1 MTALQGGF
9 EAMLGLEKAVPP
21 TGFRLQTR
29 ERPSSG
35 RLQMAVRTV

>member
-21 TGFRLQTR
+21 TELEPGL
-29 ERPSSG
+29 
-35 RLQMAVRTV
+35 LKLVKVRASQLNGCA